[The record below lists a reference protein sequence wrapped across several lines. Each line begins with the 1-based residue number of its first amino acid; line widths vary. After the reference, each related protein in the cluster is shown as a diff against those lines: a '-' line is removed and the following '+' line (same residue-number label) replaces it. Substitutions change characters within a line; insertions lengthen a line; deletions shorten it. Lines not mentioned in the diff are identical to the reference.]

1 MSLKYTSGT
10 YDKLANGGNWMKTI
24 PTSQEGE
31 LTKRRYR
38 DEPQVGDI
46 RMPFQHDK
54 DRIIHSTAFR
64 RLQYKTQVYVI
75 HEGDLYRTRL
85 THSLEVA
92 QVARGL
98 AFQLGADP
106 DLAEAI
112 ALAHDLGHA
121 PFGHIGGDTL
131 RDLLVPFGIPFDH
144 NVQSY
149 RVVTALEER
158 YPDFGGLNLT
168 YGTREGILRHCT
180 YFDSEKSILTNTPA
194 ELRDEVYSFWGH
206 RHPIMEAQIVNIA
219 DTIAYATH
227 DLEDALEVG
236 LLEWAE
242 FKELADE
249 YAIKFVA
256 SIINNDLQNAIEEYK
271 QSNREANK
279 EIVRKVR
286 NRTLSRLLINKLILE
301 TVAETKKNLDGFNCS
316 DKELIE
322 ATRDSPNVSV
332 ALPKT
337 LERQLRNLVRQIL
350 FNHVYQEPRVMIM
363 MQKAKRIVKTLFD
376 AYMEAPEALPSRTQA
391 RLERYWQL
399 KKETRRGK
407 HGKRI
412 LARVVA
418 DYISGMTD
426 KYAMD
431 TYQLL
436 TQAYEKAL

>member
-1 MSLKYTSGT
+1 
-10 YDKLANGGNWMKTI
+10 MKTI

-31 LTKRRYR
+31 LTKRRFR
-38 DEPQVGDI
+38 DEAQAGDI
-46 RMPFQHDK
+46 RTPFQHDK

-98 AFQLGADP
+98 ALQLRADP

-121 PFGHIGGDTL
+121 PFGHVGGDTL
-131 RDLLVPFGIPFDH
+131 RDLLVPFSVPFDH

-158 YPDFGGLNLT
+158 YPDFRGLNLT
-168 YGTREGILRHCT
+168 YGTQEAILRHCT
-180 YFDSEKSILTNTPA
+180 YFDSEKSILANTPA

-242 FKELADE
+242 FKKLADE

-271 QSNREANK
+271 QSNSEANK

-286 NRTLSRLLINKLILE
+286 NRTLSRLLINRLILE
-301 TVAETKKNLDGFNCS
+301 TVAETKKNLDGLNCS
-316 DKELIE
+316 GKELI
-322 ATRDSPNVSV
+322 AAIRDSPNVTV

-337 LERQLRNLVRQIL
+337 LERQLRNLVREIL

-391 RLERYWQL
+391 KLERYWQL
-399 KKETRRGK
+399 KRQTRRGK
-407 HGKRI
+407 HGKRM

>member
-1 MSLKYTSGT
+1 
-10 YDKLANGGNWMKTI
+10 MKTI
-24 PTSQEGE
+24 PTSQEEE
-31 LTKRRYR
+31 LTKRRYK
-38 DEPQVGDI
+38 DEPQIDDI
-46 RMPFQHDK
+46 RTPFQHDK

-92 QVARGL
+92 QIARGL
-98 AFQLGADP
+98 ALQLGADP

-121 PFGHIGGDTL
+121 PFGHVGGDTL
-131 RDLLVPFGIPFDH
+131 RGLLAPLGVPFDH

-149 RVVTALEER
+149 RIVTALEER
-158 YPDFGGLNLT
+158 YTDFTGLNLT
-168 YGTREGILRHCT
+168 YATLEGILRHCT
-180 YFDSEKSILTNTPA
+180 YFDNEEEILSNTPD
-194 ELRDEVYSFWGH
+194 ELQKEVSSVWDH
-206 RHPIMEAQIVNIA
+206 KHPTIEAQVVNIA
-219 DTIAYATH
+219 DSVAYAAH

-242 FKELADE
+242 FKKLADE
-249 YAIKFVA
+249 YAIEFVA

-286 NRTLSRLLINKLILE
+286 NRTLSRLLINELILQ
-301 TVAETKKNLDGFNCS
+301 TVAQSKKNLAEFKC
-316 DKELIE
+316 
-322 ATRDSPNVSV
+322 DSGQLVGAIRQSRTITV
-332 ALPKT
+332 ALPSGF
-337 LERQLRNLVRQIL
+337 EEQLRNLLDRIL

-363 MQKAKRIVKTLFD
+363 MLKAKRILEALFS
-376 AYMEAPEALPSRTQA
+376 AFMETPKALPSRTQGK
-391 RLERYWQL
+391 LGTYYQL
-399 KKETRRGK
+399 DQKKRASEQGR
-407 HGKRI
+407 RI
-412 LARVVA
+412 LARVVG

>member
-1 MSLKYTSGT
+1 M
-10 YDKLANGGNWMKTI
+10 I
-24 PTSQEGE
+24 VTSQEGE
-31 LTKRRYR
+31 LAKRRYK
-38 DEPQVGDI
+38 DELQTGDI
-46 RMPFQHDK
+46 RTPFQHDK

-92 QVARGL
+92 QIARGL
-98 AFQLGADP
+98 ALQLGADL

-131 RDLLVPFGIPFDH
+131 HDLLEPFGIPFDH
-144 NVQSY
+144 NIQSY
-149 RVVTALEER
+149 RIVTALEER
-158 YPDFGGLNLT
+158 YTDFKGLNLT
-168 YGTREGILRHCT
+168 YATLEGILRHCT
-180 YFDSEKSILTNTPA
+180 YFDKEEDILANIPD
-194 ELRDEVYSFWGH
+194 ELQEVASSFWNH
-206 RHPIMEAQIVNIA
+206 KHPIIEAQIVSIA
-219 DTIAYATH
+219 DSIAYAAH

-242 FKELADE
+242 FEKLADE

-256 SIINNDLQNAIEEYK
+256 SIISNDLQNAMEEYK
-271 QSNREANK
+271 QSNREENK

-286 NRTLSRLLINKLILE
+286 HRTLSRLLINKLILE
-301 TVAETKKNLDGFNCS
+301 TVAQSKKNLGEFNCNG
-316 DKELIE
+316 EQLM
-322 ATRDSPNVSV
+322 AAVRDSRNVII

-337 LERQLRNLVRQIL
+337 LEKQLRNLLSEIL
-350 FNHVYQEPRVMIM
+350 FNHVYREPRVMIM
-363 MQKAKRIVKTLFD
+363 MQKAKRIMGTLFD
-376 AYMEAPEALPSRTQA
+376 AYMQAPEALPIRTQA
-391 RLERYWQL
+391 KLKRYWQL
-399 KKETRRGK
+399 DKKRRHNK
-407 HGKRI
+407 QMKRM
-412 LARVVA
+412 LAQVVA
-418 DYISGMTD
+418 DYLSGMTD

>member
-1 MSLKYTSGT
+1 MKMIATSLEKELEKRKY
-10 YDKLANGGNWMKTI
+10 
-24 PTSQEGE
+24 Q
-31 LTKRRYR
+31 
-38 DEPQVGDI
+38 DEPQTGDK
-46 RMPFQHDK
+46 RTQFQHDK

-92 QVARGL
+92 QIARGL
-98 AFQLGADP
+98 ALQLGVDL

-131 RDLLVPFGIPFDH
+131 HDLLEPFGIPFDH
-144 NVQSY
+144 NIQSY
-149 RVVTALEER
+149 RIVTALEER
-158 YPDFGGLNLT
+158 YTDFKGLNLT
-168 YGTREGILRHCT
+168 YATLEGILRHCT
-180 YFDSEKSILTNTPA
+180 YFDKEEDILTNIPD
-194 ELRDEVYSFWGH
+194 ELQEEVSSFWNH
-206 RHPIMEAQIVNIA
+206 KHPIIEAQIVSIA
-219 DTIAYATH
+219 DSIAYAAH
-227 DLEDALEVG
+227 NLEDALEVG

-242 FKELADE
+242 FEKLADE

-271 QSNREANK
+271 QSNRETNR

-286 NRTLSRLLINKLILE
+286 HRTLSRLLINKLILE
-301 TVAETKKNLDGFNCS
+301 TVAQSKKNLDEFNCNG
-316 DKELIE
+316 EQLM
-322 ATRDSPNVSV
+322 AAVRDSRNVTI

-337 LERQLRNLVRQIL
+337 LEKQLQKLLREIL
-350 FNHVYQEPRVMIM
+350 LNHIYREPRVMIM
-363 MQKAKRIVKTLFD
+363 MQKAKRIVETLFGT
-376 AYMEAPEALPSRTQA
+376 YMKAPEALPSRTQA
-391 RLERYWQL
+391 KLERYWQL
-399 KKETRRGK
+399 DEKKR
-407 HGKRI
+407 HSKRMKRM
-412 LARVVA
+412 LAQVVG
-418 DYISGMTD
+418 DYLSGMTD

>member
-1 MSLKYTSGT
+1 M
-10 YDKLANGGNWMKTI
+10 I
-24 PTSQEGE
+24 VTSQEGE
-31 LTKRRYR
+31 LAKRRYK
-38 DEPQVGDI
+38 DELQTGDI
-46 RMPFQHDK
+46 RTPFQHDK

-92 QVARGL
+92 QIARGL
-98 AFQLGADP
+98 ALQLGADL

-131 RDLLVPFGIPFDH
+131 HDLLEPFGIPFDH
-144 NVQSY
+144 NIQSY
-149 RVVTALEER
+149 RIVTALEER
-158 YPDFGGLNLT
+158 YTDFKGLNLT
-168 YGTREGILRHCT
+168 YATLEGILRHCT
-180 YFDSEKSILTNTPA
+180 YFDKEEDILANIPD
-194 ELRDEVYSFWGH
+194 ELQEVASSFWNH
-206 RHPIMEAQIVNIA
+206 KHPIIEAQIVSIA
-219 DTIAYATH
+219 DSIAYAAH

-242 FKELADE
+242 FEKLADE

-256 SIINNDLQNAIEEYK
+256 SIISNDLQNAMEEYK
-271 QSNREANK
+271 QSNREENK

-286 NRTLSRLLINKLILE
+286 HRTLSRLLINKLILE
-301 TVAETKKNLDGFNCS
+301 TVAQSKKNLGEFNCNG
-316 DKELIE
+316 EQLM
-322 ATRDSPNVSV
+322 AAVRDSRNVII

-337 LERQLRNLVRQIL
+337 LEKQLRNLLSEIL
-350 FNHVYQEPRVMIM
+350 FNHVYREPRVMIM
-363 MQKAKRIVKTLFD
+363 MQKAKRIVGTLFD
-376 AYMEAPEALPSRTQA
+376 AYMQAPEALPIRTQA
-391 RLERYWQL
+391 KLKRYWQL
-399 KKETRRGK
+399 DKKRRHNK
-407 HGKRI
+407 QMKRM
-412 LARVVA
+412 LAQVVA
-418 DYISGMTD
+418 DYLSGMTD

>member
-1 MSLKYTSGT
+1 VKMIATSLEKELEKRKY
-10 YDKLANGGNWMKTI
+10 
-24 PTSQEGE
+24 Q
-31 LTKRRYR
+31 
-38 DEPQVGDI
+38 DEPQTGDK
-46 RMPFQHDK
+46 RTQFQHDK

-92 QVARGL
+92 QIARGL
-98 AFQLGADP
+98 ALQLGVDL

-131 RDLLVPFGIPFDH
+131 HDLLEPFGIPFDH
-144 NVQSY
+144 NIQSY
-149 RVVTALEER
+149 RIVTALEER
-158 YPDFGGLNLT
+158 YTDFKGLNLT
-168 YGTREGILRHCT
+168 YATLEGILRHCT
-180 YFDSEKSILTNTPA
+180 YFDKEEDILTNIPD
-194 ELRDEVYSFWGH
+194 ELQEEVSSFWNH
-206 RHPIMEAQIVNIA
+206 KHPIIEAQIVSIA
-219 DTIAYATH
+219 DSIAYAAH
-227 DLEDALEVG
+227 NLEDALEVG

-242 FKELADE
+242 FEKLADE

-271 QSNREANK
+271 QSNRETNR

-286 NRTLSRLLINKLILE
+286 HRTLSRLLINKLILE
-301 TVAETKKNLDGFNCS
+301 TVAQSKKNLDEFNCNG
-316 DKELIE
+316 EQLM
-322 ATRDSPNVSV
+322 AAVRDSRNVTI

-337 LERQLRNLVRQIL
+337 LEKQLQKLLREIL
-350 FNHVYQEPRVMIM
+350 LNHIYREPRVMIM
-363 MQKAKRIVKTLFD
+363 MQKAKRIVETLFGT
-376 AYMEAPEALPSRTQA
+376 YMKAPEALPSRTQA
-391 RLERYWQL
+391 KLERYWQL
-399 KKETRRGK
+399 DEKKR
-407 HGKRI
+407 HSKRMKRM
-412 LARVVA
+412 LAQVVG
-418 DYISGMTD
+418 DYLSGMTD

>member
-1 MSLKYTSGT
+1 
-10 YDKLANGGNWMKTI
+10 MKTI
-24 PTSQEGE
+24 PTSQEEE
-31 LTKRRYR
+31 LTKRRYK
-38 DEPQVGDI
+38 DEPQINDI
-46 RMPFQHDK
+46 RTPFQHDK

-92 QVARGL
+92 QIARGL
-98 AFQLGADP
+98 ALQLGADP

-121 PFGHIGGDTL
+121 PFGHVGGDTL
-131 RDLLVPFGIPFDH
+131 RGLLAPFGVPFDH

-149 RVVTALEER
+149 RIVTALEER
-158 YPDFGGLNLT
+158 YTHFTGLNLT
-168 YGTREGILRHCT
+168 YATLEGILRHCT
-180 YFDSEKSILTNTPA
+180 YFDNEEDILSNTPD
-194 ELRDEVYSFWGH
+194 ELQKEVSSVWDH
-206 RHPIMEAQIVNIA
+206 KHPTIEAQVVNIA
-219 DTIAYATH
+219 DSVAYAAH

-242 FKELADE
+242 FKKLADE
-249 YAIKFVA
+249 YAIEFVA

-279 EIVRKVR
+279 QIVRKVR
-286 NRTLSRLLINKLILE
+286 NRTLSRLLINELILQ
-301 TVAETKKNLDGFNCS
+301 TVAQSKKNLAEFKCHSGQLVGAIRQS
-316 DKELIE
+316 RTI
-322 ATRDSPNVSV
+322 TV
-332 ALPKT
+332 ALPSG
-337 LERQLRNLVRQIL
+337 LEEQLRNLLDRIL

-363 MQKAKRIVKTLFD
+363 MLKAKRILEALFS
-376 AYMEAPEALPSRTQA
+376 AFMETPKALPSRTQGK
-391 RLERYWQL
+391 LGTYYQL
-399 KKETRRGK
+399 DQKKRAGEQGR
-407 HGKRI
+407 RI
-412 LARVVA
+412 LARVVG

>member
-1 MSLKYTSGT
+1 MIATSLEKELEKRKY
-10 YDKLANGGNWMKTI
+10 
-24 PTSQEGE
+24 Q
-31 LTKRRYR
+31 
-38 DEPQVGDI
+38 DEPQTGDK
-46 RMPFQHDK
+46 RTQFQHDK

-92 QVARGL
+92 QIARGL
-98 AFQLGADP
+98 ALQLGADL

-131 RDLLVPFGIPFDH
+131 HDLLEPFGIPFDH
-144 NVQSY
+144 NIQSY
-149 RVVTALEER
+149 RIVTALEER
-158 YPDFGGLNLT
+158 YTDFKGLNLT
-168 YGTREGILRHCT
+168 CATLEGILRHCT
-180 YFDSEKSILTNTPA
+180 YFDKEEGILANIPD
-194 ELRDEVYSFWGH
+194 ELQEEVSSFWNH
-206 RHPIMEAQIVNIA
+206 KHPIIEAQIVSIA
-219 DTIAYATH
+219 DSIAYAAH

-242 FKELADE
+242 FEKLADE

-279 EIVRKVR
+279 GIVRKVR
-286 NRTLSRLLINKLILE
+286 HRTLSRLLINKLILE
-301 TVAETKKNLDGFNCS
+301 TVAQSKKNLDEFNCNG
-316 DKELIE
+316 EQLM
-322 ATRDSPNVSV
+322 AAVRDSQNVTI

-337 LERQLRNLVRQIL
+337 LKKQLRKLLREIL
-350 FNHVYQEPRVMIM
+350 LNHIYREPRVMIM
-363 MQKAKRIVKTLFD
+363 MQKAKRIMGTLFD
-376 AYMEAPEALPSRTQA
+376 AYMKAPEALPIRTQA
-391 RLERYWQL
+391 KLKRYWQL
-399 KKETRRGK
+399 DKKRIHNK
-407 HGKRI
+407 QMKRI
-412 LARVVA
+412 LAQVVG
-418 DYISGMTD
+418 DYLSGMTD

>member
-1 MSLKYTSGT
+1 
-10 YDKLANGGNWMKTI
+10 MKMI
-24 PTSQEGE
+24 ATSQEGE
-31 LTKRRYR
+31 LAKRRYK
-38 DEPQVGDI
+38 DEPQIGDI
-46 RMPFQHDK
+46 RTPFQHDK

-92 QVARGL
+92 QIARGL
-98 AFQLGADP
+98 ALQLGAGL

-131 RDLLVPFGIPFDH
+131 HDLLAPFGIPFDH

-149 RVVTALEER
+149 RIVTALEER
-158 YPDFGGLNLT
+158 YTDFKGLNLT
-168 YGTREGILRHCT
+168 YATLEGILRHCT
-180 YFDSEKSILTNTPA
+180 YLDNEENILANIPD
-194 ELRDEVYSFWGH
+194 ELQEEVSSFWNPK
-206 RHPIMEAQIVNIA
+206 HPIIEAQIVNIA
-219 DTIAYATH
+219 DSIAYAAH

-242 FKELADE
+242 FEKLADE
-249 YAIKFVA
+249 YAIKFVVR
-256 SIINNDLQNAIEEYK
+256 IISDDLHNAIEEYK
-271 QSNREANK
+271 QSNREANEK
-279 EIVRKVR
+279 IVRKVR
-286 NRTLSRLLINKLILE
+286 HRTLSRLLINKLILE
-301 TVAETKKNLDGFNCS
+301 TVAQSKKNLDAFNCNG
-316 DKELIE
+316 EQLM
-322 ATRDSPNVSV
+322 AAVRDSRNVTI

-337 LERQLRNLVRQIL
+337 LEKQLRNLVNEIL
-350 FNHVYQEPRVMIM
+350 LNHVYREPRVMIM
-363 MQKAKRIVKTLFD
+363 MQKAKRIVETLFG
-376 AYMEAPEALPSRTQA
+376 ACMEAPEALPSRTQA
-391 RLERYWQL
+391 KLGTYYQL
-399 KKETRRGK
+399 DEKKRASEPGR
-407 HGKRI
+407 HM
-412 LARVVA
+412 LARVVG

>member
-1 MSLKYTSGT
+1 MIATSLEKELEKRKY
-10 YDKLANGGNWMKTI
+10 
-24 PTSQEGE
+24 Q
-31 LTKRRYR
+31 
-38 DEPQVGDI
+38 DEPQTGDK
-46 RMPFQHDK
+46 RTQFQHDK

-92 QVARGL
+92 QIARGL
-98 AFQLGADP
+98 ALQLGVDL

-131 RDLLVPFGIPFDH
+131 HDLLEPFGIPFDH
-144 NVQSY
+144 NIQSY
-149 RVVTALEER
+149 RIVTALEER
-158 YPDFGGLNLT
+158 YTDFKGLNLT
-168 YGTREGILRHCT
+168 YATLEGILRHCT
-180 YFDSEKSILTNTPA
+180 YFDKEEDILTNIPD
-194 ELRDEVYSFWGH
+194 ELQEEVSSFWNH
-206 RHPIMEAQIVNIA
+206 KHPIIEAQIVSIA
-219 DTIAYATH
+219 DSIAYAAH
-227 DLEDALEVG
+227 NLEDALEVG

-242 FKELADE
+242 FEKLADE

-271 QSNREANK
+271 QSNRETNR

-286 NRTLSRLLINKLILE
+286 HRTLSRLLINKLILE
-301 TVAETKKNLDGFNCS
+301 TVAQSKKNLDEFNCNG
-316 DKELIE
+316 EQLM
-322 ATRDSPNVSV
+322 AAVRDSRNVTI

-337 LERQLRNLVRQIL
+337 LEKQLQKLLREIL
-350 FNHVYQEPRVMIM
+350 LNHIYREPRVMIM
-363 MQKAKRIVKTLFD
+363 MQKAKRIVETLFGT
-376 AYMEAPEALPSRTQA
+376 YMKAPEALPSRTQA
-391 RLERYWQL
+391 KLERYWQL
-399 KKETRRGK
+399 DEKKR
-407 HGKRI
+407 HSKRMKRM
-412 LARVVA
+412 LAQVVG
-418 DYISGMTD
+418 DYLSGMTD

>member
-1 MSLKYTSGT
+1 MIATSLEKELEKRKY
-10 YDKLANGGNWMKTI
+10 
-24 PTSQEGE
+24 Q
-31 LTKRRYR
+31 
-38 DEPQVGDI
+38 DEPQTGDK
-46 RMPFQHDK
+46 RTQFQHDK

-92 QVARGL
+92 QIARGL
-98 AFQLGADP
+98 ALQLGVDL

-131 RDLLVPFGIPFDH
+131 HDLLEPFGIPFDH
-144 NVQSY
+144 NIQSY
-149 RVVTALEER
+149 RIVTALEER
-158 YPDFGGLNLT
+158 YTDFKGLNLT
-168 YGTREGILRHCT
+168 YATLEGILRHCT
-180 YFDSEKSILTNTPA
+180 YFDKEEDILTNIPD
-194 ELRDEVYSFWGH
+194 ELQEEVSSFWNH
-206 RHPIMEAQIVNIA
+206 KHPIIEAQIVSIA
-219 DTIAYATH
+219 DSIAYAAH

-242 FKELADE
+242 FEKLADE

-271 QSNREANK
+271 QSNRETNR

-286 NRTLSRLLINKLILE
+286 HRTLSRLLINKLILE
-301 TVAETKKNLDGFNCS
+301 TVAQSKKNLDEFNCNG
-316 DKELIE
+316 EQLM
-322 ATRDSPNVSV
+322 AAVRDSRNVTI

-337 LERQLRNLVRQIL
+337 LEKQLQKLLREIL
-350 FNHVYQEPRVMIM
+350 LNHIYREPRVMIM
-363 MQKAKRIVKTLFD
+363 MQKAKRIVETLFGT
-376 AYMEAPEALPSRTQA
+376 YMKAPEALPSRTQA
-391 RLERYWQL
+391 KLERYWQL
-399 KKETRRGK
+399 DEKKR
-407 HGKRI
+407 HSKRMKRM
-412 LARVVA
+412 LAQVVG
-418 DYISGMTD
+418 DYLSGMTD